1 MSGSRAWSLREFRR
15 PHLWLGVWCVAIAA
29 VVVASLVPPPAMPVP
44 RNFDKVE
51 HLLGY
56 AALAAFAAGL
66 FEGGRAQLRAG
77 LGLVALGI
85 ALEFAQAVTRTR
97 MADPVDALAN
107 ATGVAI
113 GLLLAL
119 TPLATWLQRLESRL
133 LKQTR

>member
-1 MSGSRAWSLREFRR
+1 MSLREFHR
-15 PHLWLGVWCVAIAA
+15 PQLWLGLWLLAIAA
-29 VVVASLVPPPAMPVP
+29 VIVASLMPPPALSVP

-56 AALAAFAAGL
+56 AALSAFSVWL

-85 ALEFAQAVTRTR
+85 ALEFAQALLTRTR
-97 MADPVDALAN
+97 MADPADALAN

-119 TPLATWLQRLESRL
+119 TPLATWLQRLDARL
-133 LKQTR
+133 R